1 MSDLNVPSFYENETF
16 TDVDVSV
23 VKGRMIDELTHVIDM
38 IKEQPI
44 EHIHYTVGCQLVD
57 SSGVARGFISQTTA
71 DFDLPA
77 EKASTDHQVIEF
89 NGVREHVLRL
99 HQSMLTQLQMTYLE
113 TAFVSKTLKEV
124 SFGNNEPN
132 FISLMDE

>member
-44 EHIHYTVGCQLVD
+44 EHIHLYG
-57 SSGVARGFISQTTA
+57 R
-71 DFDLPA
+71 LP
-77 EKASTDHQVIEF
+77 T
-89 NGVREHVLRL
+89 GR
-99 HQSMLTQLQMTYLE
+99 
-113 TAFVSKTLKEV
+113 
-124 SFGNNEPN
+124 
-132 FISLMDE
+132 